1 MSETNGMNR
10 RRFLKNS
17 AVGMGAVGAGL
28 LEIAGGNPLN
38 AQEKI
43 NRQQPDTKNTAPLK
57 IKEYRTLGRTGFK
70 VSDVSSGYVKDPAV
84 LEQLLDAG
92 VNYIDTAESYGNE
105 PVVGSVIKKRDR
117 KSVFITSKMWIDP
130 KKTIGKEEFLSRF
143 HKCQE
148 RLQTDYID
156 CMMIHGPESVKIIKT
171 EGFHAAMKQLKS
183 EGRLRFVGISNHG
196 SNWHKDPED
205 TMEKVLL
212 AAADDGRFDVMLLA
226 YNFIQEDNGAK
237 VLKVCR
243 EKNIGTTLMKV
254 NPIGNIPRIKERIE
268 KAKQEGK
275 EVDKRFLAMIARLE
289 EKEKKAQGFIKKYGL
304 DNAKKM
310 REASI
315 RFVLSNPD
323 VNTVCCAFRSFDDLD
338 AYIPLSGTRIT
349 DMEGKK
355 LAAYKE
361 GCGSLYCRHACGLC
375 EPACPHRVPVN
386 TIMRYNHY
394 FEAQGKEKFAMKSYA
409 KLTGTKAHRCA
420 GCSGFCEAAC
430 PYDVPVQGLLTLAH
444 QTLSLA

>member
-1 MSETNGMNR
+1 MNR

-28 LEIAGGNPLN
+28 LEITGGNLLN
-38 AQEKI
+38 AQTEK
-43 NRQQPDTKNTAPLK
+43 NQQQPETNKPLK

-70 VSDVSSGYVKDPAV
+70 VSDISTGYVKDPAV

-105 PVVGSVIKKRDR
+105 PVVGKVVKKRDR
-117 KSVFITSKMWIDP
+117 KSVFITSKLWIDP
-130 KKTIGKEEFLSRF
+130 KKDVSKEEFLARV
-143 HKCQE
+143 HKCLE

-156 CMMIHGPESVKIIKT
+156 CMMVHGPENVKTIKN
-171 EGFHAAMKQLKS
+171 EAFHAAMQQLKR

-196 SNWHKDPED
+196 SNWYKDPEES
-205 TMEKVLL
+205 MEKILL
-212 AAADDGRFDVMLLA
+212 AAAADGRFDVMLLA
-226 YNFIQEDNGAK
+226 YNFIQEDNGAN

-254 NPIGNIPRIKERIE
+254 NPIGSIPRLKERIE
-268 KAKQEGK
+268 KLKKEGK
-275 EVDKRFLAMIARLE
+275 EVDKSLPAMIARFE
-289 EKEKKAQGFIKKYGL
+289 AKEKRAQGFIKKYKL

-310 REASI
+310 REAAI

-323 VNTVCCAFRSFDDLD
+323 THTVCCAFRSFDHLEN
-338 AYIPLSGTRIT
+338 YIPLSGTRLS
-349 DMEGKK
+349 DMEKK
-355 LAAYKE
+355 QLAAYKE

-375 EPACPHRVPVN
+375 EPACPYQVPVN
-386 TIMRYNHY
+386 AIMRYNHY

-409 KLTGTKAHRCA
+409 QLPGAKADLCA
-420 GCSGFCEAAC
+420 ACSGFCEGAC
-430 PYDVPVQGLLTLAH
+430 PYEVPVQGLLNLAHHTLTLA
-444 QTLSLA
+444 